1 MWKRTMVPIE
11 NLPMTIK
18 NIEQAV
24 KNGEKS
30 LEKIRCVYILND
42 TPVVHSRMPWDFLD
56 ETQKQLSI
64 KEFYLYRWEDK

>member
-11 NLPMTIK
+11 DLPMTVK
-18 NIEQAV
+18 RIEQAV

-42 TPVVHSRMPWDFLD
+42 TPVVQSRMPWDFLD
-56 ETQKQLSI
+56 EAQKQLNI